1 MYTHRKWSWFLQ
13 TSVEADLQK
22 KQRIDL
28 TNLFYYPD
36 IIVEKGK
43 GVYEAMNSLV
53 TLWLT

>member
-1 MYTHRKWSWFLQ
+1 MKLVFTNICRGRPIK
-13 TSVEADLQK
+13 K
-22 KQRIDL
+22 KQRIDV